1 MSKNTVKAII
11 ASLKAEPAK
20 DEPGSGT
27 NIVAE
32 SNMQLK
38 EESGYRAANTGLDA
52 SIGPVDKYSGLTLL
66 YEVAASASL

>member
-38 EESGYRAANTGLDA
+38 EESGYRAANTGSDA
-52 SIGPVDKYSGLTLL
+52 SISHVDKYSGLFLL
-66 YEVAASASL
+66 YEAAASTSL